1 MSAAW
6 SLEANVEHWPLIRPF
21 VIANYVATEASVV
34 KVTLRDGVHRGQAE
48 AAGVFYRGETA
59 HTLLAQIEAVRSSIE
74 ASITH
79 DALRQLLPPG
89 GARNAIDCA
98 LWDLEAN
105 RSQRPVWNL
114 AGLSGPPRPLLTTF
128 TLGADTPE
136 RMAQAAIAYTGA
148 KALKL
153 KLLGDEHDAPRVKT
167 VRAARPDVWISVD
180 ANQSLRPDTLAA
192 LMPTLVESRVELI
205 EQPFRVGQDS
215 QLDAIQSPIAL
226 AADESVQSLADI
238 NSLIGH
244 YQTMNIKLDKCGG
257 LSEALLMARRAR
269 QLGLAVMVGN
279 MGGTSL
285 AMLPGILVG
294 QFCDVVDLDGP
305 LFLARDREPSVRY
318 EGGRIVAPSGYWG
331 TPGADQA

>member
-6 SLEANVEHWPLIRPF
+6 TLDANVEQWPLLRPF
-21 VIANYVATEASVV
+21 VIANYIATEASVL
-34 KVTLRDGVHRGQAE
+34 KVTLGDGVHHGQAE

-79 DALRQLLPPG
+79 DALRLLLPPG

-105 RSQRPVWNL
+105 RSHRPVWHL
-114 AGLSGPPRPLLTTF
+114 AGLTAPPRPLLTTF
-128 TLGADTPE
+128 TLGADTPG
-136 RMAQAAIAYTGA
+136 RMAEAAIAYTGA
-148 KALKL
+148 RALKL
-153 KLLGDEHDAPRVKT
+153 KLLGDEQDAARVKA
-167 VRAARPDVWISVD
+167 VRAARPDVWMSVD
-180 ANQSLRPDTLAA
+180 ANQSLRPNTLAA
-192 LMPTLVESRVELI
+192 LIPILVESRVELI
-205 EQPFRVGQDS
+205 EQPFPAGQDS
-215 QLDAIQSPIAL
+215 QLDALQSPIAL
-226 AADESVQSLADI
+226 AADESVQSLTDI
-238 NSLIGH
+238 ESLVGR

-257 LSEALLMARRAR
+257 LTEALLMARRGK

-305 LFLARDREPSVRY
+305 VFLARDREPSVRY
-318 EGGRIVAPSGYWG
+318 EGGRIVAPGGYWG

>member
-6 SLEANVEHWPLIRPF
+6 TLEANVEHWPLIRPF

-34 KVTLRDGVHRGQAE
+34 KVTIRDGVHCGQGE
-48 AAGVFYRGETA
+48 AAGVFYLGESA
-59 HTLLAQIEAVRSSIE
+59 QTLLAQIEAVRTTIE

-79 DALRQLLPPG
+79 DALRLLLPPG

-105 RSQRPVWNL
+105 RAQRPVWIL

-136 RMAQAAIAYTGA
+136 RMAQAAIGYTGA

-153 KLLGDEHDAPRVKT
+153 KLLGDGQDAARVST
-167 VRAARPDVWISVD
+167 VRAARPDVWVSVD

-192 LMPTLVESRVELI
+192 LLPTLVDSHVELI
-205 EQPFRVGQDS
+205 EQPFPMGQDS
-215 QLDAIQSPIAL
+215 QLDAIRSPIAL

-238 NSLIGH
+238 DSLVGR

-257 LSEALLMARRAR
+257 LSEALLMVQRAR

-305 LFLARDREPSVRY
+305 LFLARDREPSVVY
-318 EGGRIVAPSGYWG
+318 ESGRIEAPSGLWG
-331 TPGADQA
+331 TPGAERA